1 MNSRKARHSRSN
13 PVARNWT
20 NTLLGT
26 RIFAVGLLLSAT
38 LTWGQLVDQTL
49 APNTAKAGIN
59 KSLLD
64 EIGAGRGDVG
74 LAFYERNYDG
84 SMQTQFVTRPL
95 WGIGTTAPYGH
106 DGRSSTLDDA
116 ILRHGGEA
124 LASRNAYAALA
135 PFQKRSIDAFLN
147 SLVLFPP
154 DDTASNLDPAN
165 PYVPGFPQ
173 FGHGSIKL
181 GVLFNNPTDPE

>member
-1 MNSRKARHSRSN
+1 M
-13 PVARNWT
+13 
-20 NTLLGT
+20 LGT

-38 LTWGQLVDQTL
+38 LTWGQLVDQAL

-106 DGRSSTLDDA
+106 DGRGRHRVESRSCQA
-116 ILRHGGEA
+116 LRA
-124 LASRNAYAALA
+124 RL
-135 PFQKRSIDAFLN
+135 
-147 SLVLFPP
+147 
-154 DDTASNLDPAN
+154 PAVR
-165 PYVPGFPQ
+165 PRQ
-173 FGHGSIKL
+173 H
-181 GVLFNNPTDPE
+181 